1 MDSVI
6 VLFGSGVALAIMGL
20 IVAMIAVS
28 YHRVLKEY
36 SGVRK
41 TYEKALEEANK
52 QSQEIL
58 KDAQNKAGEIIK
70 NSEIFSKD
78 MKTDFQSSIRKL
90 VDYEISVY
98 KDLEKSTNA
107 ESIKLFKSVSD
118 SVTKNVEAYLSSV
131 ESTLSGQITDATKNI
146 EKSMEESLDNYKKE
160 RMRAIDADV
169 SKLVREISLKVLG
182 RGIAIED
189 HEKLILKALE
199 EAKRDNVL

>member
-20 IVAMIAVS
+20 VVAMISVS

-131 ESTLSGQITDATKNI
+131 ESTLSGQIADATKNI
-146 EKSMEESLDNYKKE
+146 EKSMEESLDIYKKE
-160 RMRAIDADV
+160 RMRAIDADA